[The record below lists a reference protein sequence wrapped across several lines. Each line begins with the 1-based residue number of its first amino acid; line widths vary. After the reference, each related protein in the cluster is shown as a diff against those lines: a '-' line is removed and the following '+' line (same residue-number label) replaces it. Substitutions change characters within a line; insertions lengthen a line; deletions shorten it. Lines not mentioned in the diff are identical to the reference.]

1 MRRHYADVLEPFW
14 SPQVRYIEDG
24 QRSLPFPFEEF
35 IPPPFRLVQKWDMD
49 RTAAHLGTWSASQ
62 RYRKETGRDPIGEIR
77 EELAAA
83 WGDPS
88 QEREVTWT
96 LRLRVGMITGRGW

>member
-1 MRRHYADVLEPFW
+1 MPTSWNRSGRRRFGTSRTA
-14 SPQVRYIEDG
+14 SVRC
-24 QRSLPFPFEEF
+24 RSRSRSSSRLL
-35 IPPPFRLVQKWDMD
+35 FRLVQKWDMD